1 MEFDRRRLLQAG
13 GIAALATLAGCS
25 SGSESTTRTP
35 ASLSKPAAEMSY
47 EEWTTAQSSA
57 TIDVDQHSL
66 EVGFLEAGSGPLLIL
81 LHGIP
86 TSSYIWRNVVDP
98 LSESY
103 RVVVPDMVGYGNS
116 TMHDGFD
123 RSIRAQEQ
131 VVEGLRTEFGAET
144 ISYVGHDLGGGV
156 GLRYAVHNPETVDQL
171 VLSDAV
177 SYDSWPVEAIVNLG
191 IPATIQS
198 MSVSEVRTFLSGVFR
213 QTLVSDTPDQS
224 FIDAMIAP
232 WDSEQGVLSLSRNAI
247 ATNTNHTTEIDPSK
261 ITADTLLLWGADDQ
275 AQPISYGEQLQE
287 DIDKATLT
295 PVENASHWVMQDQPE
310 TYRDE
315 LVAFLAS

>member
-1 MEFDRRRLLQAG
+1 MEFDRRRMLEAS

-25 SGSESTTRTP
+25 SDSESTTPTP
-35 ASLSKPAAEMSY
+35 ATLSQPAAEMSY
-47 EEWTTAQSSA
+47 EEWTSAQSSA
-57 TIDVDQHSL
+57 TVEVDRHSL
-66 EVGFLEAGSGPLLIL
+66 EVSYLEAGSGPLLVL

-103 RVVVPDMVGYGNS
+103 RVVIPDMVGYGNS
-116 TMHDGFD
+116 TMRDGFD

-131 VVEGLRTEFGAET
+131 VVEGLRTEFEAET

-177 SYDSWPVEAIVNLG
+177 SYNSWPVEAIADLG
-191 IPATIQS
+191 IPANIQS
-198 MSVSEVRTFLSGVFR
+198 MSVSEVRTFLDGVFR
-213 QTLVSDTPDQS
+213 QTLVSDTPDQT

-247 ATNTNHTTEIDPSK
+247 ATNTNHTTEIDPAE
-261 ITADTLLLWGADDQ
+261 IAADTLLLWGANDQ
-275 AQPISYGEQLQE
+275 AQPITYGERLAE
-287 DIDKATLT
+287 DIDGATLT

-315 LVAFLAS
+315 LVAFLTE

>member
-25 SGSESTTRTP
+25 SGSESATRTP

-57 TIDVDQHSL
+57 IIDVDQHSL
-66 EVGFLEAGSGPLLIL
+66 EVSFLEAGSGPLLIL

-103 RVVVPDMVGYGNS
+103 RVVVPDMVGYGTS
-116 TMHDGFD
+116 TMRDGFD

-191 IPATIQS
+191 IPANIQS
-198 MSVSEVRTFLSGVFR
+198 MSVSEVRTFLNGVFR

-232 WDSEQGVLSLSRNAI
+232 WDSEQGALSLSRNAI

-287 DIDKATLT
+287 DIDRATLT

-315 LVAFLAS
+315 LVAFFAS